1 MRTLVISHGHPAFS
15 IGGAEIAAHNMFRAL
30 NALPG
35 HEAHFLARTGHPVRR
50 RAETP
55 LMSLRQGERE
65 IFLHADAYEHFWLSN
80 AALDDLSGAFSDH
93 LRALN
98 PDVVHFHHIIG
109 LGVEA
114 IAAAKRAVPDARI
127 VVTFHEYL
135 SICAHHG
142 QMVKT
147 KGNRL
152 CRQATPA
159 DCAACFPERTAGEMF
174 RREMFLKHHLGLADA
189 FVSPSRFL
197 VDRYVDWGLDR
208 SRFTVIENG
217 LDTSHS
223 APPRPI
229 PAGGRRARFGF
240 FGQVTEF
247 KGLPMLLDAVSRVPD
262 AAWGDDAALCVF
274 GGNLDNQP
282 VEFREKFGRL
292 MERAGRRAKFYGA
305 YRAEEL
311 PRLMGQVDWVVMPS
325 IWWENSPLVIQES
338 FLHGRPLLCSD
349 IGGMAEKV
357 RDGVDG
363 LHFRAGSAE
372 DLADTLVR
380 AMSEP
385 GLWERLRD
393 ARPTPPSLR
402 DFAEAHA
409 ALYRSLRP
417 TPATAPAI
425 EAAPRRRVNRA
436 AIPRVHPAPTATT
449 ARGAALR

>member
-15 IGGAEIAAHNMFRAL
+15 IGGAEIASHNLFRAL
-30 NALPG
+30 NGLPG

-65 IFLHADAYEHFWLSN
+65 IFLHADAYEHFWLSSG
-80 AALDDLSGAFSDH
+80 ALDDLSGAFTSH
-93 LRALN
+93 LQALR
-98 PDVVHFHHIIG
+98 PDVVHFHHVIG

-114 IAAAKRAVPDARI
+114 IAAARRALPQSRI
-127 VVTFHEYL
+127 VITFHEYL

-152 CRQATPA
+152 CRKATPA
-159 DCAACFPERTAGEMF
+159 DCAGCFPERTAGEMF

-189 FVSPSRFL
+189 FVSPSHFL

-208 SRFTVIENG
+208 ARFTVIENG

-223 APPRPI
+223 APPRPL
-229 PAGGRRARFGF
+229 PTGGRRARFGF

-247 KGLPMLLDAVSRVPD
+247 KGLPMLLDAVARVPE

-282 VEFREKFGRL
+282 QEFRDRFATL

-325 IWWENSPLVIQES
+325 IWWENSPLVIQEA

-357 RDGVDG
+357 RDGIDG

-372 DLADTLVR
+372 DLADTMVR
-380 AMSEP
+380 AMAEP
-385 GLWERLRD
+385 DLWQTLRD
-393 ARPTPPSLR
+393 ARPSPPDLR
-402 DFAEAHA
+402 DFAEAHT
-409 ALYRSLRP
+409 ALYRALRP
-417 TPATAPAI
+417 EPTSSAV
-425 EAAPRRRVNRA
+425 PRRRINRPA
-436 AIPRVHPAPTATT
+436 TPRIQDAPTATI
-449 ARGAALR
+449 ARGASLR